1 VPGGRDVDRLQD
13 EIEELFADLWR
24 VPRFSGLRRGFRPP
38 VDCFR
43 TDDPPELTI
52 VVELAGVEA
61 DEIELVA
68 VDGELVV
75 RGERR
80 RPHLQHRPSFY
91 QLEIEYGPFQRRVGL
106 PEDADT
112 SRGRA
117 TYHAGFLTVVLPIE
131 QRPKRP
137 SKVSIPLK
145 VAK

>member
-1 VPGGRDVDRLQD
+1 MDRLHD

-52 VVELAGVEA
+52 VVEVAGVEA
-61 DEIELVA
+61 DGIELVA
-68 VDGELVV
+68 LDRELVV

-80 RPHLQHRPSFY
+80 RPRLEHRPSFY

-112 SRGRA
+112 SAARA
-117 TYHAGFLTVVLPIE
+117 TYDAGFLTIVLPIKPKPE
-131 QRPKRP
+131 QPA
-137 SKVSIPLK
+137 KVSIPLK